1 MTQSSVFIIDDDPA
15 MRDSLLMLLRGEG
28 IRARGFASAIQF
40 LDAVPEEKTACVI
53 TDLRMPQMEGTELI
67 RQLTALRGPG
77 WPVIVITGH
86 ADVPL
91 AVQLMKAGVVD
102 FIEKPFDP
110 NRILEA
116 VRGCL
121 STLERQGAESEAR
134 EEAASRLATLT
145 PARTTGLR
153 RPDRRQVEQ
162 GDRPDARHQSSHRRD
177 LPGQGHAEDAGP
189 EPVHAGPPGTERRR
203 SLNAPLSPA
212 EIVATLLG
220 S

>member
-1 MTQSSVFIIDDDPA
+1 MIQSSVFIIDDDPA

-28 IRARGFASAIQF
+28 IRARGFASALLF
-40 LDAVPEEKTACVI
+40 LEALPTDKNACVV

-67 RQLTALRGPG
+67 RQLTELRGPG

-121 STLERQGAESEAR
+121 SNLERQGAESEAR
-134 EEAASRLATLT
+134 EETVSRLATLT
-145 PARTTGLR
+145 PRE
-153 RPDRRQVEQ
+153 RQVF
-162 GDRPDARHQSSHRRD
+162 DALIDGNSNKEIALMLDISPRTVEIFRAKVMQKMQAQSLSMLVR
-177 LPGQGHAEDAGP
+177 LGLSVAEA
-189 EPVHAGPPGTERRR
+189 
-203 SLNAPLSPA
+203 
-212 EIVATLLG
+212 
-220 S
+220 